1 MKSSRIGKRLLSIL
15 FAVFIV
21 LVGIFSWLFVRSQM
35 PLDEFLL
42 ALVSLSACF
51 AGFILGIKSGLVFA
65 LLAVFAVGTL
75 SVVQGLQ
82 AGSSEF
88 YRLFWLIVIP
98 LLAVLGGLASDGVR
112 RMRER
117 LDMLDGR
124 LEDLVAVDE
133 FTGLE
138 KSRRF
143 ALRVVEELARTKRYG
158 GVFTL
163 VVVQLAFMKELDDVH
178 GPRVRNLV
186 IRKLAETLGR
196 IVRTEDFIARLGE
209 GEFGLLLPQTPIEGA
224 RTLADRLRER
234 TLYVDV
240 SPSGED
246 FRRVRLT
253 VRVGVAVY
261 PEDGDDYIPL
271 LETARADCEYNR
283 S

>member
-1 MKSSRIGKRLLSIL
+1 MRNSRIGQRLFSVL
-15 FAVFIV
+15 FAAFIV
-21 LVGIFSWLFVRSQM
+21 FVGVFSWLFVRSQV

-51 AGFILGIKSGLVFA
+51 AGFILGIKSGLIFA
-65 LLAVFAVGTL
+65 LLSVFIVGSL
-75 SVVQGLQ
+75 SVIQGLQ
-82 AGSSEF
+82 VGGAEF
-88 YRLFWLIVIP
+88 SRLFWLVVIP

-158 GVFTL
+158 GVFSL
-163 VVVQLAFMKELDDVH
+163 MVVQLAFMKELDDVH
-178 GPRVRNLV
+178 GPRIRGMV
-186 IRKLAETLGR
+186 IQKLAEILGSAR
-196 IVRTEDFIARLGE
+196 RTEDFVARLDE
-209 GEFGLLLPQTPIEGA
+209 GEFGLLLPNTPVEGA
-224 RTLADRLRER
+224 RILADRIRER

-240 SPSGED
+240 TPPGED

-253 VRVGVAVY
+253 VRVGVVLY
-261 PEDGDDYIPL
+261 PQDGDDYIPL
-271 LETARADCEYNR
+271 LEAARADCDYNR